1 MRLAGNGALAVTHRL
16 ENENDIV
23 VLYAGN
29 DLLSLQIEIFFNKL
43 GLCSLVIFCFS
54 IFRIIRPLVA
64 VVNF

>member
-16 ENENDIV
+16 ENENGIV
-23 VLYAGN
+23 VLNAGN
-29 DLLSLQIEIFFNKL
+29 DLLSLQIEIFNKL
-43 GLCSLVIFCFS
+43 GLCSLIIFCFS